1 MSDLLLA
8 LQGVTKVFQVG
19 TLFSKVKI
27 HAVWDVTLQIEREP
41 VVFTLV
47 GESGSGK
54 TTLANLLL
62 GVIKPTKGDISF
74 LGRKLENYKKSEL
87 MRLVQPIFQDPYETF
102 NPLKRVETYFWS
114 IMHELK
120 MIDGD
125 GRAAEKVMEKVCS
138 SVALTWEE
146 VRGKYPHEFSGG
158 QLQRLS
164 IARALMVNPVL
175 LVADEPVSLLDA
187 SLRIF
192 VLNLFRRLKEEQHVS
207 VIYITHDLATAY
219 YISDQ
224 IGVMLRGSLVEM
236 GPAEKVLLNPLHP
249 YTMLLKESIPN
260 PYEAREEKGP
270 QTRKEQSLEID
281 EYLEQGCKFALRCPY
296 AKDICRREVPPDT
309 FLDNV
314 LVKCWLYKET
324 VV

>member
-1 MSDLLLA
+1 VGDSLLA
-8 LQGVTKVFQVG
+8 LNRVTKVFQVG
-19 TLFSKVKI
+19 TLLSKVRI
-27 HAVWDVTLQIEREP
+27 YAVRDVTLEIARKP

-54 TTLANLLL
+54 TTLANVLLR
-62 GVIKPTKGDISF
+62 VIKPTEGYISF
-74 LGRKLENYKKSEL
+74 LGKNIESYRKSEFI
-87 MRLVQPIFQDPYETF
+87 RLVQPIFQNPYETF
-102 NPLKRVETYFWS
+102 NPLKKVEVYLRLV
-114 IMHELK
+114 IHELGIADSNGHAIEK
-120 MIDGD
+120 IIDK
-125 GRAAEKVMEKVCS
+125 ALS

-175 LVADEPVSLLDA
+175 LIADEPVSLLDA

-236 GPAEKVLLNPLHP
+236 GPPEKVLLNPLHP

-260 PYEAREEKGP
+260 PYEAREEKEP

-296 AKDICRREVPPDT
+296 AKDICRKEAPPDT
-309 FLDNV
+309 FFDDV
-314 LVKCWLYKET
+314 LVKCWLYKGT
-324 VV
+324 AV